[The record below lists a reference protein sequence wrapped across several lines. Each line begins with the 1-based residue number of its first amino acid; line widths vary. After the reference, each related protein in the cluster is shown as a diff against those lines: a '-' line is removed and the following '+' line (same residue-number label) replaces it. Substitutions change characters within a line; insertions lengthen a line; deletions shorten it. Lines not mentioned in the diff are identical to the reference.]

1 MFSGLLSGFKNFFSS
16 KAGGASPEHAGF
28 RERRK
33 LVRLRCAYEVK
44 ANIGEKKFKATIV
57 DIGVEG
63 LKLRTGQHLK
73 VGEKVVLAPP
83 GQGLSVQALPVEGK
97 VVWIKTTE
105 KSYARHAGVVFTT
118 KKEDRAKTWV
128 SLFLKELGFN
138 PRMIYTKRRFIRAD
152 CFLDARYQAKQ
163 VGREVTGRVYNL
175 GVGGMLLES
184 NYDLPIDEPTEM
196 EFIPPENLPVLR
208 VLAYPI
214 QVKKEGVVRLVG
226 LEFRDLTARQLDVL
240 GQYLKLLLKKNFKDQ
255 EADR

>member
-16 KAGGASPEHAGF
+16 NVVGASAESAGF

-118 KKEDRAKTWV
+118 RKEDRAKTWV

-175 GVGGMLLES
+175 GVGGMLMET
-184 NYDLPIDEPTEM
+184 NYDLSSDEPTEM

-214 QVKKEGVVRLVG
+214 QVKKEGAVRLVG

-240 GQYLKLLLKKNFKDQ
+240 GQYLKLLLKKSFKDQ
-255 EADR
+255 EA

>member
-1 MFSGLLSGFKNFFSS
+1 MEGFKNFFTS
-16 KAGGASPEHAGF
+16 KGGSGSPESAGF

-44 ANIGEKKFKATIV
+44 GTVGEKKFKATIV

-83 GQGLSVQALPVEGK
+83 GQGVSVQALPVEGK

-105 KSYARHAGVVFTT
+105 KSYARHAGLVFTT

-128 SLFLKELGFN
+128 SMFLKELGFN
-138 PRMIYTKRRFIRAD
+138 AKMVYTKRRFIRAD

-175 GVGGMLLES
+175 GIGGMLLET
-184 NYDLPIDEPTEM
+184 NYDLPPSEAIEM
-196 EFIPPENLPVLR
+196 EFIPPEGLPVLR
-208 VLAYPI
+208 VLGYPV
-214 QVKKEGVVRLVG
+214 QVKKDGALRLCG
-226 LEFRDLTARQLDVL
+226 LEFRDLTQRQLDVL

-255 EADR
+255 EA

>member
-1 MFSGLLSGFKNFFSS
+1 VFHTLLAGFKNFFSN
-16 KAGGASPEHAGF
+16 KGGVSPAEAGF

-33 LVRLRCAYEVK
+33 LVRLRCAYEVR
-44 ANIGEKKFKATIV
+44 GTLGDKKFKATIV

-63 LKLRTGQHLK
+63 MKLRTGQHLK
-73 VGEKVVLAPP
+73 VGDKITLSPP
-83 GQGLSVQALPVEGK
+83 TQGVSVQALPVEGK
-97 VVWIKTTE
+97 VVWIKTAE
-105 KSYARHAGVVFTT
+105 KSYARHVGVVFTT
-118 KKEDRAKTWV
+118 KKEERGKTWV
-128 SLFLKELGFN
+128 SLFLRELGFN
-138 PRMIYTKRRFIRAD
+138 PKMIYTKRRFIRAD

-184 NYDLPIDEPTEM
+184 NYDLPKDEPTEM
-196 EFIPPENLPVLR
+196 EFIPPEGLPVLR

-240 GQYLKLLLKKNFKDQ
+240 GQYLKLLLRKSFKEQ
-255 EADR
+255 EKE